1 MNELITPPSSFSTD
15 TLPTAAKAAFRLLKN
30 IQGRL
35 DLHSPDGRLFSFWG
49 ADPSVLTIQEA
60 HRAKVQLHNWNVFA
74 AALKSGD
81 IGFAESYME
90 GDWTTPDLTALLR
103 LLITNRKH
111 LDEVVYGHWWGR
123 LAYRVKHWLNRN
135 TKTNSKKNIYAHYDL
150 GNDFYALWLDSSMNY
165 SSAYF
170 KSDDPAFKP
179 SLQDL
184 EAAQWQKIRR
194 ALSSVGLKPVRQQS
208 LNPPRVLEIGCG
220 WGALAELAGKEFGAH
235 LTGLTLSPAQL
246 EFAQQRLN
254 RAGLD
259 ASADL
264 RLQDYRDLGSE
275 QFDAICSI
283 EMIEAVGQAYW
294 PNYFAAIQ
302 KALKPGGRA
311 CIQAIVIADE
321 LFERYLSST
330 DFIQQ
335 YVFPG
340 GCLPSDAEFK
350 KQAARAGL
358 KVVDA
363 FRFGQDYAHTLR
375 LWRERFMARQ
385 DEVKALGFDQRF
397 IRLWEFY
404 LAYCEAAFAE
414 NNTDVLQYTLEKS

>member
-1 MNELITPPSSFSTD
+1 
-15 TLPTAAKAAFRLLKN
+15 
-30 IQGRL
+30 
-35 DLHSPDGRLFSFWG
+35 
-49 ADPSVLTIQEA
+49 
-60 HRAKVQLHNWNVFA
+60 
-74 AALKSGD
+74 
-81 IGFAESYME
+81 
-90 GDWTTPDLTALLR
+90 
-103 LLITNRKH
+103 
-111 LDEVVYGHWWGR
+111 
-123 LAYRVKHWLNRN
+123 
-135 TKTNSKKNIYAHYDL
+135 
-150 GNDFYALWLDSSMNY
+150 
-165 SSAYF
+165 
-170 KSDDPAFKP
+170 
-179 SLQDL
+179 
-184 EAAQWQKIRR
+184 
-194 ALSSVGLKPVRQQS
+194 
-208 LNPPRVLEIGCG
+208 
-220 WGALAELAGKEFGAH
+220 LAGKEFGAH

-246 EFAQQRLN
+246 EFAKQRLSS
-254 RAGLD
+254 AGLE
-259 ASADL
+259 ASADI
-264 RLQDYRDLGSE
+264 RLQDYRDLGAE

-294 PNYFAAIQ
+294 PSYFAAIQ